1 MSSSGS
7 TVGTLQGEGAAFIA
21 AAAHIP
27 IFTPRH
33 RSTGP
38 FTGGRL
44 SLGHGEAVDLAGLD
58 YLALGSEP
66 EVKAV
71 LMESL
76 AAHDCAIPGSE
87 AVIQTQQTYD
97 LETALGAYHFRTGTG
112 VTFTSGYATNFALME
127 ALGLRSNSQFL
138 RMHRSAPLLAMAT
151 DVPTAFFLDGDVHF
165 SVRHGVR
172 FARKLDPQGC
182 TAQTYRTGD
191 LGHLEELLA
200 RSYTELGDRA
210 VRIIATDTVESATGR
225 EFEMG
230 PLCELA
236 ERYDCLVYADEA
248 HAVGVLGPG
257 GRGVTATLA
266 DFDRYRDRL
275 IIMGT
280 LTKAFCLPGG
290 YAAMTD
296 AGIAALLRYCSPQ
309 HVFSAPI
316 APWSSAAGIRILD
329 LVAGPYGDRRRARLR
344 QLAEQTRAGLL
355 ERGFEL
361 VEHSNTPILAIPLA
375 LPELANQV
383 LEYLALQGFLV
394 SIFQAP
400 LRAIGQEVVRIGLRA
415 DLGDDDVERLVQ
427 ALDRCREKVRF
438 C

>member
-1 MSSSGS
+1 MALD
-7 TVGTLQGEGAAFIA
+7 TLKAEGAAFLA
-21 AAAHIP
+21 AAAEIP

-38 FTGGRL
+38 FSGGTLAL
-44 SLGHGEAVDLAGLD
+44 SHGEALDLAGLD

-66 EVKAV
+66 AVKAI
-71 LMESL
+71 LADSL
-76 AAHDCAIPGSE
+76 ASHDCAIPGSE

-97 LETALGAYHFRTGTG
+97 LEAALGAYHFGAGTAA
-112 VTFTSGYATNFALME
+112 TFTSGYSTNFALME
-127 ALGLRSNSQFL
+127 ALGLRGNSHFL
-138 RMHRSAPLLAMAT
+138 RMHRSTSLAAMAS
-151 DVPTAFFLDGDVHF
+151 DVPTVFFLDGDLHF

-172 FARKLDPQGC
+172 FARKLHPEGC
-182 TAQTYRTGD
+182 TAQTYGAGD
-191 LGHLEELLA
+191 AGQLEELLV
-200 RSYTELGDRA
+200 RSHAELGDRA

-230 PLCELA
+230 ALCELA
-236 ERYDCLVYADEA
+236 ERYDCLLYADEA
-248 HAVGVLGPG
+248 HAVGVLGPA

-280 LTKAFCLPGG
+280 LTKAFCQPGG

-296 AGIAALLRYCSPQ
+296 PGIAALLRYCGPQ

-316 APWSSAAGIRILD
+316 APWSSAAALRILD
-329 LVAGPYGDRRRARLR
+329 LVAGPFGDHRRLRLR
-344 QLAEQTRAGLL
+344 QLADQAREGLL
-355 ERGFEL
+355 NRGFQL
-361 VEHSNTPILAIPLA
+361 IAHSSTPILAISLA
-375 LPELANQV
+375 VPELADEV

-415 DLGDDDVERLVQ
+415 DLSEGDIDRLVQ
-427 ALDRCREKVRF
+427 ALDTCREKLRF